1 MNILT
6 DVINVSKEAL
16 NRSLKSLKY
25 VPLLALVILGL
36 NIAEFWVQS
45 LLSGFSGGVNF
56 LLGFARYIVTIF
68 FGSALIGILYDLVMY
83 NRFRIN
89 GLLDGYKTFFGPFS
103 SVMFIYVILEY
114 VFMFLTNALP
124 VFDIIGLIVMFGI
137 QSLLYEEVYIANN
150 YSMEAYSHILT
161 FLKENILHWI
171 IPMVFYV
178 YLQLQMQFSP
188 LAIFNIDFLIRTL
201 IFSLILAFIYL
212 YKGHLFSILY
222 NSSRRKR
229 EFEGMF

>member
-1 MNILT
+1 MNIFT

-16 NRSLKSLKY
+16 KRSLKSLKY
-25 VPLLALVILGL
+25 LPLLAIVILGL
-36 NIAEFWVQS
+36 NIAEFWVQT
-45 LLSGFSGGVNF
+45 LLSGFSGGVNL
-56 LLGFARYIVTIF
+56 LLGFARYIITIF

-89 GLLDGYKTFFGPFS
+89 GLIDGYKSFFGPFS
-103 SVMFIYVILEY
+103 SVMFIYVLLEY
-114 VFMFLTNALP
+114 AFIFLYNTIPL
-124 VFDIIGLIVMFGI
+124 FDVLGLFILLGI

-150 YSMEAYSHILT
+150 YSIEAYSNILS

-171 IPMVFYV
+171 IPMIFYI
-178 YLQLQMQFSP
+178 YLQIQMKLSG
-188 LAIFNIDFLIRTL
+188 LAIFNFMFLMRNF
-201 IFSLILAFIYL
+201 IFSILLAFIYL
-212 YKGHLFSILY
+212 YKGHLFSLLY